1 MKSPL
6 NLIEPLKGLAFP
18 EVCQVCNESWAGA
31 DNGFACRTCRSNVFK
46 STSPWCEQCGLP
58 FEGAAGD
65 AITCKNCHEADWQFE
80 RARSMMSARGLV
92 REVIHRHK
100 YNRHEFFEPLM
111 VQWFFGCG
119 SLFSEKPQCVIPVP
133 LHPLKERDRG
143 FNQAERLAK
152 GVAEHLDLPME
163 PGCLRR
169 VKYTETQTNLSRKE
183 RMANM
188 HNAFEASE
196 RVAFSRVLL
205 LDDVMTTGA
214 TASACAAALRRAG
227 VQTVDVLTLAR
238 GMPV

>member
-1 MKSPL
+1 
-6 NLIEPLKGLAFP
+6 
-18 EVCQVCNESWAGA
+18 
-31 DNGFACRTCRSNVFK
+31 
-46 STSPWCEQCGLP
+46 
-58 FEGAAGD
+58 
-65 AITCKNCHEADWQFE
+65 
-80 RARSMMSARGLV
+80 MMSARGLM
-92 REVIHRHK
+92 REVIHRYK

-188 HNAFEASE
+188 RNAFEASE
-196 RVAFSRVLL
+196 RVTFSRVLL